1 MTMSTEKIEAYL
13 EQANSLKEQSLATVL
28 AVEGTVNNIDY
39 HMEMMQKEY
48 PDKEV
53 PMTAPTD
60 KPYVVELG
68 PKVNDE

>member
-1 MTMSTEKIEAYL
+1 MTMSTEKIESYL

-48 PDKEV
+48 PDTEV
-53 PMTAPTD
+53 PTTPTD
-60 KPYVVELG
+60 TPYVIPSG
-68 PKVNDE
+68 SKVNDE

>member
-1 MTMSTEKIEAYL
+1 MTMSTEKIESYL

-48 PDKEV
+48 PDTEV
-53 PMTAPTD
+53 PTTTPTD
-60 KPYVVELG
+60 TPYVVPSG
-68 PKVNDE
+68 SKVNDE